1 MSTKLICYLSF
12 GYPTIEESIKM
23 TDIYIESGCDMI
35 EVDLP
40 TDNAF
45 LDSDFIGGRMK
56 AALDSCNDYD
66 KYLEGIAIIRE
77 KHPDLPI
84 IVLSYEHT
92 LKKIG
97 IDKFVEHCKKNNTL
111 DIILVGLEGEE
122 IKEELIKQGLK
133 VSCYVQF
140 HLPDEE
146 VESALNSNGFVYMQ
160 SKAADKVKEGY
171 ETLKDCVDYLRDR
184 GLKNP
189 IYCGVGVSTKE
200 DIARVRDAGGD
211 AAFVGSAILKKQ
223 DNIEEMKKFIKEL
236 KSATL

>member
-12 GYPTIEESIKM
+12 GYPTIEKSIEM
-23 TDIYIESGCDMI
+23 TDIYIDAGCDMI

-40 TDNAF
+40 TDNPF

-56 AALDSCNDYD
+56 AALDNCDDYD
-66 KYLEGIAIIRE
+66 KYLEGIANIRE
-77 KHPDLPI
+77 KYPDLPM

-97 IDKFVEHCKKNNTL
+97 VDKFIEHCKKNNTL

-122 IKEELIKQGLK
+122 IKEKLIKNGLK

-146 VESALNSNGFVYMQ
+146 IESALNSNGFVYMQ
-160 SKAADKVKEGY
+160 SKVNDKVKEGF
-171 ETLKDCVDYLRDR
+171 ETLKDCIGHLRDR
-184 GLKNP
+184 GVKNP
-189 IYCGVGVSTKE
+189 IYCGVGISTKD
-200 DIARVRDAGGD
+200 DIVRVRESGGD

-223 DNIEEMKKFIKEL
+223 DNIQEMKEFIKEL
-236 KSATL
+236 KSAAL

>member
-12 GYPTIEESIKM
+12 GYPSIEESIKM
-23 TDIYIESGCDMI
+23 VDEYVEAGCDMV
-35 EVDLP
+35 EADFP

-45 LDSDFIGGRMK
+45 LDSEFIGGRMK
-56 AALDSCNDYD
+56 AALDNCSDYD
-66 KYLEGIAIIRE
+66 KYLEGIEKIRE
-77 KHPDLPI
+77 KHPELPI

-111 DIILVGLEGEE
+111 DMILVGLEGEE
-122 IKEELIKQGLK
+122 TKEELIRRGMR

-140 HLPDEE
+140 HLPEEE

-160 SKAADKVKEGY
+160 SKADGKIKEGY
-171 ETLKDCVDYLRDR
+171 ETLKDCIDYLREK
-184 GLKNP
+184 GINNP
-189 IYCGVGVSTKE
+189 IYCGVGVSTPE
-200 DIARVRDAGGD
+200 DIKRVRDAGGD

-223 DNIEEMKKFIKEL
+223 DNPEEMKSFIREL
-236 KSATL
+236 KAATK